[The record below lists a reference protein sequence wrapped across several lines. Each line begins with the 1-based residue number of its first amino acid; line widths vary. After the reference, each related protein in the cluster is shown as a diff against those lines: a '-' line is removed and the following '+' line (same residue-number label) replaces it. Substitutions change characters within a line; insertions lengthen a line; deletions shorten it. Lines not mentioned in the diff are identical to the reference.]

1 MFLKGTIVK
10 NCSIYDTVGDG
21 EVRIMDADEIG
32 AIVVEAIEQLYAEE
46 GKIISFDIGERTISS
61 SLAWLLVPHF
71 PKHKVHVEY
80 NRHDIYPKEIE
91 LPDAEGELTESKVF
105 PDIIVHV
112 PGSDHDNLLVIE
124 IKKSTS
130 NRSNER
136 DLMKLQQ
143 IKQSFRY
150 RHALFVRLSMGEE
163 ASIEDC
169 ALQWV

>member
-1 MFLKGTIVK
+1 
-10 NCSIYDTVGDG
+10 
-21 EVRIMDADEIG
+21 MDADTIG

-61 SLAWLLVPHF
+61 SLAWLLIPHF
-71 PKHKVHVEY
+71 PEHKVHVEY
-80 NRHDIYPKEIE
+80 NQHDIYPKEIG

-112 PGSDHDNLLVIE
+112 PGSDDDNLLVIE

-136 DLMKLQQ
+136 DLMKLEQ
-143 IKQSFRY
+143 IKRSFRY